1 MSAPTKWHMLR
12 VTTTEKKL
20 VNVVLHEDKW
30 CKYPWQAP
38 LTLCLWIQ
46 PWLREAVDP
55 CWLSGGHLGSKHL
68 AGLAGCILGLAA
80 CLTHHFSVLNT
91 ERGRA
96 KKKEKKKTQ
105 ARICWDR
112 SRKFGIGAMFD
123 QDIKG
128 LVKHVWWRYTGFP
141 HIQYTLSSLISCVVL
156 PQLSVWLRWWETHK
170 IQSTH
175 THTQPRYNWYTHPDN
190 PSIWLPVSLF
200 SCFTLSLSHRH
211 NPDTMTW
218 AAVWW
223 VSSLRYEERP
233 VRKGSMC
240 VCIHPYERER
250 REDGNKRKKGRW
262 GEKTERA
269 SIAK

>member
-1 MSAPTKWHMLR
+1 MLALR
-12 VTTTEKKL
+12 G
-20 VNVVLHEDKW
+20 
-30 CKYPWQAP
+30 PS
-38 LTLCLWIQ
+38 WIK
-46 PWLREAVDP
+46 A
-55 CWLSGGHLGSKHL
+55 SGGFGRLHSGSCCLPYTPFLSAQHR
-68 AGLAGCILGLAA
+68 AGQ
-80 CLTHHFSVLNT
+80 S
-91 ERGRA
+91 

-262 GEKTERA
+262 GEKTEWA